1 MPITGTSPNFTLLTS
16 QQQVIQ
22 MLSDWRRN
30 GNRFQFVT
38 KGDGGLLSDRNA
50 MRAPY
55 GLEII
60 ENCLACPH
68 REEHLFC
75 NLPEASVRALSAITS
90 SASYPKGATL
100 FVEGQ
105 PARGVFILCSGRV
118 KLSTSSADG
127 KTLILRISEPGE
139 VLGLPATVT
148 GTCYELTADVI
159 EPAQANF
166 ISRNEFL
173 NFLKDNGEAAL
184 RVAQQLGETYHAAV
198 SEMRTIGLSH
208 SAGEKLARFL
218 LEWAANYPEEK
229 GQIRIKLTLTHEE
242 IAQMIGSSRETVT
255 RLLADFRKK
264 QLLQVMGS
272 TLIIK
277 NKAALE
283 SIISG

>member
-1 MPITGTSPNFTLLTS
+1 MLTG
-16 QQQVIQ
+16 
-22 MLSDWRRN
+22 WRRN
-30 GNRFQFVT
+30 PSRFQFVT
-38 KGDGGLLSDRNA
+38 KLDGGILQDGTN
-50 MRAPY
+50 MRTPY

-60 ENCLACPH
+60 ENCLSCPH
-68 REEHLFC
+68 REERLFC
-75 NLPEASVRALSAITS
+75 NLPEQTVKALSAITS

-148 GTCYELTADVI
+148 GTCYELTADVV

-166 ISRNEFL
+166 IARNDFL
-173 NFLKDNGEAAL
+173 GFLKDNGEAAL

-198 SEMRTIGLSH
+198 AEMRTIGLSH

-229 GQIRIKLTLTHEE
+229 GQIRLKLTLTHEE

-255 RLLADFRKK
+255 RLLADFRRR

-283 SIISG
+283 SIVTG

>member
-1 MPITGTSPNFTLLTS
+1 MLTG
-16 QQQVIQ
+16 
-22 MLSDWRRN
+22 WRRN
-30 GNRFQFVT
+30 PNRFQFVT
-38 KGDGGLLSDRNA
+38 KLDGGILQDGTN
-50 MRAPY
+50 MRTPY

-60 ENCLACPH
+60 ENCLSCPH
-68 REEHLFC
+68 REERLFC
-75 NLPEASVRALSAITS
+75 NLPEQTVKALSAITS

-148 GTCYELTADVI
+148 GTCYELTADVV

-166 ISRNEFL
+166 IARNDFL
-173 NFLKDNGEAAL
+173 GFLKDNGEAAL

-198 SEMRTIGLSH
+198 AEMRTIGLSH

-229 GQIRIKLTLTHEE
+229 GQIRLKLTLTHEE

-255 RLLADFRKK
+255 RLLADFRRR

-283 SIISG
+283 SIVTG

>member
-1 MPITGTSPNFTLLTS
+1 
-16 QQQVIQ
+16 
-22 MLSDWRRN
+22 
-30 GNRFQFVT
+30 
-38 KGDGGLLSDRNA
+38 
-50 MRAPY
+50 
-55 GLEII
+55 
-60 ENCLACPH
+60 
-68 REEHLFC
+68 LFC
-75 NLPEASVRALSAITS
+75 NLPEQTVKALSAITS

-148 GTCYELTADVI
+148 GTCYELTADVV

-166 ISRNEFL
+166 IARNDFL
-173 NFLKDNGEAAL
+173 GFLKDNGEAAL
-184 RVAQQLGETYHAAV
+184 RVAQQLGETYHAAIA
-198 SEMRTIGLSH
+198 EMRTIGLSH

-229 GQIRIKLTLTHEE
+229 GQIRLKLTLTHEE

-255 RLLADFRKK
+255 RLLADFRRK

-283 SIISG
+283 SIVTG

>member
-1 MPITGTSPNFTLLTS
+1 
-16 QQQVIQ
+16 

-38 KGDGGLLSDRNA
+38 RGDAALPHDNA
-50 MRAPY
+50 SMRAPY

-68 REEHLFC
+68 REERLFC
-75 NLPEASVRALSAITS
+75 NLPDPAIKALSAITS

-166 ISRNEFL
+166 ISRSEFL
-173 NFLKDNGEAAL
+173 NFLKENGEAAL

>member
-1 MPITGTSPNFTLLTS
+1 
-16 QQQVIQ
+16 
-22 MLSDWRRN
+22 
-30 GNRFQFVT
+30 
-38 KGDGGLLSDRNA
+38 
-50 MRAPY
+50 MRTPY

-60 ENCLACPH
+60 ENCLSCPH
-68 REEHLFC
+68 REERLFC
-75 NLPEASVRALSAITS
+75 NLPEQTVKALSAITS

-148 GTCYELTADVI
+148 GTCYELTADVV

-166 ISRNEFL
+166 IARNDFL
-173 NFLKDNGEAAL
+173 GFLKDNGEAAL
-184 RVAQQLGETYHAAV
+184 RVAQQLGETYHAAI

-229 GQIRIKLTLTHEE
+229 GQIRLKLTLTHEE

-255 RLLADFRKK
+255 RLLADFRRK

-283 SIISG
+283 SIVTG